1 MTVPPVTL
9 GDVTSDDPA
18 IAPVLE
24 LVGVS
29 AGYGRMA
36 VLRDVSVTVPKGSV
50 VALLGPNG
58 AGKTTL
64 LRTAAGLLRAMTG
77 TVRVGGDDM
86 TRCAPSQRAKR
97 GLCLIPEGRGVFRA
111 LSVRDNLRMQVPP
124 WAEGDDA
131 IDRAVVAFPVLGERM
146 NQLAG
151 SMSGGQQQMLA
162 LSRAFVTEP
171 RVVLL
176 DEVSMGL
183 APRIVDQIFTA
194 LRGLSERGV
203 ALLLVEQY
211 VSRALEFADVV
222 NMLDR
227 GRISYSGS
235 ASGLDEAAVLQGYL
249 GVDTSGTISLGATS
263 PSDDR

>member
-1 MTVPPVTL
+1 M
-9 GDVTSDDPA
+9 
-18 IAPVLE
+18 
-24 LVGVS
+24 
-29 AGYGRMA
+29 
-36 VLRDVSVTVPKGSV
+36 LRDVSITVPEGSV

-86 TRCAPSQRAKR
+86 TRCAPSQRAKH

-124 WAEGDDA
+124 WAESDDA
-131 IDRAVVAFPVLGERM
+131 IDRAVEAFPVLGERM

-176 DEVSMGL
+176 DEVSIGL

-194 LRGLSERGV
+194 LKGLSERGV

-227 GRISYSGS
+227 GRISYSGA